1 MNLSN
6 LEMLQ
11 KGTISTIEESPV
23 DKDENPTTAR
33 VLPCTA
39 DSMVTLPLTIQ
50 WWLRGEMGNLQ
61 VGDEVVYAMFEDGS
75 GTIIARMDGNWNGHI
90 HGDLTV
96 LKGSVE
102 MTEGDLTLDAGATRL
117 KQGDLDVQSGN
128 FTLVGNLSQ
137 TGAQSVSEGV
147 TAQGDLTGANVSTTG
162 KVSAGSVES
171 SGTIKA
177 TGEVSGS
184 EVSAGSVKL
193 TTHTH
198 STQDGPSGPP
208 Q

>member
-39 DSMVTLPLTIQ
+39 DSLVTLPLTIQ

-75 GTIIARMDGNWNGHI
+75 GTILARMDGNWNGHI
-90 HGDLTV
+90 HGDLQV
-96 LKGSVE
+96 IKGNVE
-102 MTEGDLTLDAGATRL
+102 MTEGDLTLLSGATRL
-117 KQGDLDVQSGN
+117 VSGDLEVESGN
-128 FTLVGNLSQ
+128 FTLSGDLAQ
-137 TGAQSVSEGV
+137 TGAQSVSGGITAEG
-147 TAQGDLTGANVSTTG
+147 DISGASVSASGNVSA
-162 KVSAGSVES
+162 SGSVS
-171 SGTIKA
+171 A

-184 EVSAGSVKL
+184 DVKAGSVSL
-193 TTHTH
+193 ASHTHTDSQGG
-198 STQDGPSGPP
+198 STTPP